1 MLVLTRKPGEC
12 IHIGDDVRVTVVAI
26 QGQKTHLGFDAPK
39 SVNIM
44 RSELIWR
51 DRILHDETTTDPAN
65 S

>member
-12 IHIGDDVRVTVVAI
+12 IHIGDDVHVTVVAI
-26 QGQKTHLGFDAPK
+26 QGQKTRLGFDAPK

-51 DRILHDETTTDPAN
+51 EGILHDETTTDPAN